1 MKKLLQTFLV
11 LSLCLLCAC
20 QKQYKN
26 VDTIDDNYRVF
37 YEIFV
42 SSFSDSDSDGIGDLK
57 GIIKRLDYLNDGDT
71 TSGESLGIQGIWLT
85 PIFSSP
91 SYHKYDVIDYYSI
104 DETFGTQKDL
114 DKLIEEC
121 HKRNIKLI
129 LDMVINHTS
138 SKNEWFSEF
147 CKAHKSGDIS
157 NKYYDYYVYANNSE
171 IPANRRFNGIPGTS
185 QSYEC
190 NFSDDMPELNF
201 DNEEVR
207 NEVLNIAKYYLDKG
221 IDGFRFDAAKYV
233 YYGDNYTSVDFWN
246 WYCDELRKIK
256 EDVYLVGEVWSA
268 ENEVN
273 QYIDAFNCFN
283 FTMAQAEGIIASAAK
298 GNNISVYANYIEK
311 YQDQLSQINKDAM
324 AIPFVSNHDMDRA
337 AGYLNV
343 YNSLAYMGA
352 NLYLLS
358 PGSPFIYY
366 GEEIGMKGTRGSAN
380 TDANRRLAMLWGDGD
395 TVKDPEGTTFDP
407 DKQVN
412 GTVKQQQEQSFSLL
426 NYYKKVIAFRNRY
439 PQIARGIYKRFNL
452 NQNNLGGFVI
462 TYNGESTYLFHNN
475 SKDEISISIDRFT
488 ELIDFVGLNGASY
501 ENGKLT
507 VGAYTSV
514 LLR

>member
-1 MKKLLQTFLV
+1 MKKIVQILLILCFLF
-11 LSLCLLCAC
+11 LSGC
-20 QKQYKN
+20 QKSYKN

-42 SSFSDSDSDGIGDLK
+42 SSFSDSNKDGIGDLK

-71 TSGESLGIQGIWLT
+71 TSNKSLGIQGIWLT

-104 DETFGTQKDL
+104 DESFGDQKDL

-121 HKRNIKLI
+121 HKRNVKVI

-138 SKNEWFSEF
+138 SQNEWFKQF
-147 CKAHKSGDIS
+147 VTAHQKADLN
-157 NKYYDYYVYANNSE
+157 NKYYNYYVYANNSE
-171 IPANRRFNGIPGTS
+171 IPANRRFTGIPGTS

-207 NEVLNIAKYYLDKG
+207 NEVLNIAKFYLDKG

-233 YYGDNYTSVDFWN
+233 YYGDNYSSVDFWN

-256 EDVYLVGEVWSA
+256 EDVYLVAEVWSG
-268 ENEVN
+268 ESEVN

-283 FTMAQAEGIIASAAK
+283 FSMAQAEGVIASAAK
-298 GNNISVYANYIEK
+298 GNNMAAYTNYIEK
-311 YQDQLSQINKDAM
+311 YQQQLRDIDLKAM
-324 AIPFVSNHDMDRA
+324 PIPFISNHDMDRA

-343 YNSLAYMGA
+343 YNGLAYIGA
-352 NLYLLS
+352 NLLLLS
-358 PGSPFIYY
+358 PGSPFLYY
-366 GEEIGMKGTRGSAN
+366 GEEIGLKGTRGTAN

-395 TVKDPEGTTFDP
+395 TVKDPEGATYDAS
-407 DKQVN
+407 KQVN
-412 GTVKQQQEQSFSLL
+412 GTVADQEKQDFSLL
-426 NYYKKVIAFRNRY
+426 NHYKKVIAFRNRY

-475 SKDEISISIDRFT
+475 SKDEISFKIDKFS
-488 ELIDFVGLNGASY
+488 ELIDSVGMNGASY
-501 ENGKLT
+501 EDGVLT

-514 LLR
+514 LLK